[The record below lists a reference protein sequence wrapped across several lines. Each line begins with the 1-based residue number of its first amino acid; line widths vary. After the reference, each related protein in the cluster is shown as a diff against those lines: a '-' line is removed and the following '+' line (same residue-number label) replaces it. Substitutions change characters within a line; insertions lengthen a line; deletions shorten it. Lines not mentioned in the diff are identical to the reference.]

1 MSITRVGIVGSGI
14 MGAGIAEV
22 AAANGHE
29 VVLRSRST
37 AGADAMAAGLARSL
51 AKQVEKGKRTEEE
64 AAGRRQPPVRVE
76 PVRELVGMLKEYVG
90 QAVVPSIESLQDI
103 IKTLLHF
110 FVREIQDSL

>member
-51 AKQVEKGKRTEEE
+51 AKQVEMVARVHGVEVRL
-64 AAGRRQPPVRVE
+64 RVE
-76 PVRELVGMLKEYVG
+76 RERH
-90 QAVVPSIESLQDI
+90 AVSAPRPTWASSS
-103 IKTLLHF
+103 T
-110 FVREIQDSL
+110 STW